1 MFLLFIIICVSS
13 TIAFLF
19 SALEASLLSLSNTD
33 IAAISMRHTK
43 TAETLKGFKENLQK
57 PIAIILL
64 LNTLAYIVGAS
75 FAGSVINARFG
86 SQWVGPFSVV
96 FSIFLIP
103 WTEVLPKI
111 IGVRYN
117 RSIASRIAFPL
128 TILIRIFSPIVALI
142 HLITRPFEKT
152 QKKDFSTDTLN
163 EISLLARFARFQN
176 IISAKQEEIVAS
188 GIQLSQHTVE
198 EIMIKREDIKYLSTR
213 MSLTDAFIEAHIH
226 HHTRFPLIEGDN
238 LDAVLGYVNFKD
250 MVNVLRLNPQN
261 PSLKSIARP
270 ILFVKP
276 KDKLSEILTQLTKG
290 YQHIAIVKDEN
301 GKTLGLI
308 TLEDIVESIVGS
320 LSDEYDVLPTFCYP
334 ITETR
339 FVVGGGIKLSECRKM
354 LSSELPDLPITLN
367 EWLLSQFK
375 TRPKPE
381 TQWTYDHITF
391 TVRKISRS
399 KIHEVIVDLKSSG

>member
-1 MFLLFIIICVSS
+1 MLLLLIIIFASATV
-13 TIAFLF
+13 AFLCSVF
-19 SALEASLLSLSNTD
+19 EASLLSLSNTD
-33 IAAISMRHTK
+33 IAAISMKHVK
-43 TAETLKGFKENLQK
+43 TAKTLKRFKENLQK

-64 LNTLAYIVGAS
+64 LNTFAYIIGAS
-75 FAGSVINARFG
+75 FAGSVINAQFG
-86 SQWVGPFSVV
+86 PRWVGPFSVV
-96 FSIFLIP
+96 FSIFLVP

-117 RSIASRIAFPL
+117 RSIAPRIGLLL
-128 TILIRIFSPIVALI
+128 TILIRIFTPVVAFI
-142 HLITRPFEKT
+142 HVITRPFEKA
-152 QKKDFSTDTLN
+152 QQKDFSAETLN
-163 EISLLARFARFQN
+163 EISLLAQFARFQN
-176 IISAKQEEIVAS
+176 MISPKQEEIVAS
-188 GIQLSQHTVE
+188 GIQLSQHTIE
-198 EIMIKREDIKYLSTR
+198 EIMINREDIKYLSTR
-213 MSLTDAFIEAHIH
+213 MSLNEAFIEAHIH

-238 LDAVLGYVNFKD
+238 LDAVIGYVNFKD
-250 MVNVLRLNPQN
+250 MVNILRLNPQN
-261 PSLKSIARP
+261 PSLKGIARP

-290 YQHIAIVKDEN
+290 YQHIAIVKDEQ

-339 FVVGGGIKLSECRKM
+339 FVVGGGIKLYDCRNTFGV
-354 LSSELPDLPITLN
+354 ELPDLPMTLN
-367 EWLLSQFK
+367 DWLLSQFK

-381 TQWTYDHITF
+381 SQFTYQTITF

-399 KIHEVIVDLKSSG
+399 KIHEVIVDLKSS